1 MVSEIEIKVSES
13 GTLTEI
19 GSIGFQFRD
28 NEHLFIYLFIY
39 LFIVVGMDYL
49 IYYCSINMR
58 SCNSKLPPKDVL
70 KNKLLKKLFCTVAAL
85 QLWSRKLV
93 NK

>member
-39 LFIVVGMDYL
+39 LFIHCCRYGL
-49 IYYCSINMR
+49 FNI
-58 SCNSKLPPKDVL
+58 
-70 KNKLLKKLFCTVAAL
+70 LLF
-85 QLWSRKLV
+85 
-93 NK
+93 N